1 MLKTISLV
9 VCLIILTISL
19 PAFGRNTNVL
29 EDSVREGASLCK
41 KGDYSKGIDQILD
54 AAMSMR
60 RNDPKS
66 FSRSRWRVLL
76 DKCYIDWAVF
86 ENKACN
92 QSLKPA
98 HYENLEN
105 IYKKSAVAASKAT
118 RHKIRNY
125 SSTCLNSIRTKTLK
139 LCSASEGHISTLKY
153 IAKYLPAGLNVKKYQ
168 KDLDKCI
175 DDRWKEVENIIRQS
189 TSMTSLKSLWLLW
202 KVDRTRKLRYINAV
216 NLFMA
221 NSMRLCSVDM
231 DYRTG
236 RNLMEKAIKMYQRDF
251 PVDTEFNSLA
261 AKSLQQCGIFRIR
274 MESEADGITGGVSF
288 KYSISGDLYIVPVG
302 NAIKACGALSIKGI
316 PLNHKRCNIIPGI
329 RKAKH
334 FVCFTGRMNRI
345 RRDKSPAIYL
355 KYDSNFARNLIS
367 EVIQKSCPGKSAIII
382 KENLLEQLFNSRLHF
397 TVRGAGG
404 EEKAIRN
411 SVDAGNGRKITFLTK
426 FRVHMK

>member
-1 MLKTISLV
+1 MFKKINLV
-9 VCLIILTISL
+9 IILILLTISL

-29 EDSVREGASLCK
+29 EDSVQEGASFCK

-54 AAMSMR
+54 AAISMR
-60 RNDPKS
+60 RTDPKA
-66 FSRSRWRVLL
+66 FSRSRWRFFL

-92 QSLKPA
+92 KTLKPA

-118 RHKIRNY
+118 RNKIRNY
-125 SSTCLNSIRTKTLK
+125 GSTCLNTIRTKTVK
-139 LCSASEGHISTLKY
+139 FCSESEEHIATMKY
-153 IAKYLPAGLNVKKYQ
+153 IAKYLPSGLNVKKFQ

-175 DDRWKEVENIIRQS
+175 DDRWKEVENIIKKS
-189 TSMTSLKSLWLLW
+189 TSMASLKSLWLLW
-202 KVDRTRKLRYINAV
+202 KADRTRKLKYINAV

-231 DYRTG
+231 DYRAG
-236 RNLMEKAIKMYQRDF
+236 RNLMEKAIKMYRRDF
-251 PVDTEFNSLA
+251 PADSEFNTLA
-261 AKSLQQCGIFRIR
+261 AKNLQQCGIFRIR

-288 KYSISGDLYIVPVG
+288 KYTLTGDLFVVPVG
-302 NAIKACGALSIKGI
+302 NAIRACGAISVKGVAS
-316 PLNHKRCNIIPGI
+316 NNKRCNIIPGI
-329 RKAKH
+329 RKARH
-334 FVCFTGRMNRI
+334 FVCFTGRMNKI

-367 EVIQKSCPGKSAIII
+367 EVIQKSCPGKSAVIIR
-382 KENLLEQLFNSRLHF
+382 ENLLEQLFNSRLYF